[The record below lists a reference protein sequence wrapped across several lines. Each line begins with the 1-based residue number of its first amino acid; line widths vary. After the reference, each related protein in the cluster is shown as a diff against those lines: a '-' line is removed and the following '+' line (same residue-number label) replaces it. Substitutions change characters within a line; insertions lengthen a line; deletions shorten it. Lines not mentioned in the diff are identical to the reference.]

1 MLNDEDV
8 KNNIDHEN
16 EIVEKEEI
24 KKQEKNKVGKNK
36 KETKEV
42 KPKLTRKMKVL
53 ISITSVVVAVGL
65 ILSILLPIV
74 LREPIKFYC
83 SDKFLSLNSEQKLIE
98 ILEREGKRNDDQDSF
113 TLQLDRDLSSGKSDR
128 VEIYKITYFRSLGSL
143 ELYFSQIID
152 SDEVAIYLDIQNGNS
167 HNLDIIITTDGI
179 PSIHGQAKIY
189 APTFKSDVELYFDEF
204 DDGGYSD
211 MEEVAKTMAV
221 TNTTTLIHV
230 VNDMLV
236 DYNFSLKEFGFY
248 RFK

>member
-1 MLNDEDV
+1 MKNDEDV

-24 KKQEKNKVGKNK
+24 KKEEKNKVGKNE

-42 KPKLTRKMKVL
+42 KPKLTRKMKIL

-65 ILSILLPIV
+65 ILSILLPIT

-98 ILEREGKRNDDQDSF
+98 ILEREGKKNTNPDCF
-113 TLQLDRDLSSGKSDR
+113 TLQLDRDLSSGKSDEI
-128 VEIYKITYFRSLGSL
+128 EIYKITYWCYAESL
-143 ELYFSQIID
+143 ELYYSKIID
-152 SDEVAIYLDIQNGNS
+152 NYEIAIYLELQDDTFHDLG
-167 HNLDIIITTDGI
+167 IIITMEGVPTIYGE
-179 PSIHGQAKIY
+179 STVY
-189 APTFKSDVELYFDEF
+189 APTFNRDVNLIFDEF
-204 DDGGYSD
+204 S
-211 MEEVAKTMAV
+211 EEDEELKAFVKTEAIKQ
-221 TNTTTLIHV
+221 TTTLIHV
-230 VNDMLV
+230 VNDMLA